1 MTVVT
6 RMVSPWSAKAH
17 NIMTDNFF
25 RSVGLVEKLIAQNVS
40 IVGTSQETTKAT
52 SHQKM
57 AVIIE
62 SQKGLSGRRQQTEHE
77 ICYRQTGTA
86 VLLQAVESSMARG
99 ITSFQYARCCRSGC
113 GYKIWTSNYSEWNA
127 KRSYYNR
134 RIIKEVSVE
143 IRICSGL
150 KSGIYTL

>member
-25 RSVGLVEKLIAQNVS
+25 MSVGLVEKLIAQNVS

-62 SQKGLSGRRQQTEHE
+62 SQQKRLSGRRQQTEHE
-77 ICYRQTGTA
+77 VCYRQTGTA
-86 VLLQAVESSMARG
+86 VLLQAVESLMARG
-99 ITSFQYARCCRSGC
+99 ITSFHAMLHRARPQNLPQLPSQAKHLQRPQKSKYAHNS
-113 GYKIWTSNYSEWNA
+113 
-127 KRSYYNR
+127 KRPS
-134 RIIKEVSVE
+134 K
-143 IRICSGL
+143 G
-150 KSGIYTL
+150 